1 MDEEGTPWELLYNLG
16 TALVQR
22 GAAGDAAIAEKCLE
36 QAGEVCREVR
46 RSVGFAWLLG
56 GGGVAVTCDIK
67 QQTRIRILPRATSE
81 QRDRKCSP
89 EKTSF
94 AFG

>member
-1 MDEEGTPWELLYNLG
+1 MDEEGAPWELLYNLG

-46 RSVGFAWLLG
+46 RSLGIAWLLG
-56 GGGVAVTCDIK
+56 SGGGGGCYLRHVATD
-67 QQTRIRILPRATSE
+67 TGP
-81 QRDRKCSP
+81 
-89 EKTSF
+89 SF
-94 AFG
+94 ASCDF